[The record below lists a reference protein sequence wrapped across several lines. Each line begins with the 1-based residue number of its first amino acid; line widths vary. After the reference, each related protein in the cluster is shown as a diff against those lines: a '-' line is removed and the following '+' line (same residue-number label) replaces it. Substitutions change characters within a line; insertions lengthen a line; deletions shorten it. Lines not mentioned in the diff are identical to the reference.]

1 MEKEDINEILEM
13 IGMAK
18 GFTPVVDE
26 AMVVLKEYVPY
37 LKTIYERLLD
47 YGIEKKDYSIKKYIE
62 LDYTREEAILLVLDS
77 NLSFKSFLN
86 KWEHNIAN
94 SKKKK
99 ENDDVE

>member
-62 LDYTREEAILLVLDS
+62 LDYTREEAILLVLDT
-77 NLSFKSFLN
+77 NLSTKAAMD
-86 KWEHNIAN
+86 KWERNI
-94 SKKKK
+94 KKSINK
-99 ENDDVE
+99 